1 MLTVYLRKEGKILKR
16 LHPITLVTLCVSIIF
31 STLPAYASET
41 TQGSSAVEVTA
52 SDREIAANISD
63 EGESEVTT
71 VEEDIDHLDDAEQ
84 DVADGTIP
92 DGTEVA
98 AAPEAVAVDVT
109 TTEATTTEATTAD
122 AATTAEATAADAA
135 TTAEATA
142 ADAATTA
149 EAAAVDVTTAESVAA
164 DAATTADV
172 ATTADAAT
180 TAEAAATE
188 VTAEAATAA
197 AEAAEEAAE
206 AAAAEAA
213 PESRHV
219 ASPALQSVAGAVEEK
234 VAQMKLE
241 VIDYLD
247 EGFGDGQMLSSG
259 GSRLLIDT
267 YSGGSWNALNNWL
280 NDRKYTDF
288 DIYISHY
295 HGDHMGNVENILN
308 DGKYKVN
315 KLYLPD
321 YGYMTG
327 SNSYMKDY
335 RNECESMMNT
345 ASSKGVKIVQLVRD
359 SVFTVGDVLAE
370 VLWGAEYEDDTHD
383 THYINN
389 NSLVTRFTC
398 GNTRYLNAVDIEVA
412 TEFDMLEA
420 GVDLSA
426 DICKL
431 SHHGGDTS
439 NTYDFLEAVGA
450 EFYYYNYCGDTPS
463 VFSPKDSWTYWSVH
477 DAQELGNVASVRY
490 NGNITYGVYD
500 NVISQE
506 LERNYTRQTIY
517 LYDPDDP
524 DKLRGIVTQDFN
536 KAATKYIGDR
546 AYGGYDYSTTF
557 RENSYADDGWLIGN
571 GDTQYYYRN
580 NAPVTGWLEDGGSKY
595 YMNPA
600 TAKKETGWLTLDAD
614 TYFFDEFGRM
624 QTGFVKIGTAVH
636 HFDEQGRQT
645 KTGWKKIDGN
655 WYYFGAY
662 NKLALGVHAV
672 GGKKYLF
679 DWKTGIL
686 QSGVVWQGSSL
697 YFADASGVVY
707 PAGWTKYNG
716 SWYYLDSNGKAAT
729 GWRKISGKWYLMN
742 SKGVMLK
749 GWQVTG
755 GKWYYMDA
763 GGAMKTG
770 WQKIDGKWYYLS
782 STGAMKTGWQKIEGK
797 WYYLNSKGEMLT
809 GWRLIGGKW
818 YYLNSKGEM
827 LTGWRLIGGKWYY
840 LNRKGE
846 MLTGWRL
853 IGGKWYYMD
862 SSGAMVTGWRY
873 ISGEWYY
880 MNGSGAM
887 VIGWQKIGGTWYHF
901 NSSGAWTG

>member
-1 MLTVYLRKEGKILKR
+1 MKR
-16 LHPITLVTLCVSIIF
+16 LHPIALVTLCVSIVF

-41 TQGSSAVEVTA
+41 AQENSAAEVTA
-52 SDREIAANISD
+52 SDSEIATNISD

-71 VEEDIDHLDDAEQ
+71 VERDTEFHDAVEQ
-84 DVADGTIP
+84 DAADGT
-92 DGTEVA
+92 A
-98 AAPEAVAVDVT
+98 ADTNSAEESVDVT
-109 TTEATTTEATTAD
+109 VADETTAD
-122 AATTAEATAADAA
+122 APDADEATAD
-135 TTAEATA
+135 E
-142 ADAATTA
+142 
-149 EAAAVDVTTAESVAA
+149 VAA
-164 DAATTADV
+164 DE
-172 ATTADAAT
+172 TTADAPDADEAT
-180 TAEAAATE
+180 ADEVAAETTVDAPAADE
-188 VTAEAATAA
+188 TAA
-197 AEAAEEAAE
+197 AEAAETAASAEADAAVTEPAAADAAEKAAEEAAEKAAE

-267 YSGGSWNALNNWL
+267 YSGGSWDALDNWL
-280 NDRKYTDF
+280 NDRKYMDF

-398 GNTRYLNAVDIEVA
+398 GNTRYLNAGDIEVA

-450 EFYYYNYCGDTPS
+450 EFYYYNYCEDSPS
-463 VFSPKDSWTYWSVH
+463 IFSPKDSWTYWSVH

-500 NVISQE
+500 DVISQE

-517 LYDPDDP
+517 LYDPEDP

-770 WQKIDGKWYYLS
+770 WQKIDGAWYYM
-782 STGAMKTGWQKIEGK
+782 TKGGAMLTGWQKIDGK
-797 WYYLNSKGEMLT
+797 WYYLNSKGVMQL
-809 GWRLIGGKW
+809 GWHKISGKW
-818 YYLNSKGEM
+818 YYLDG
-827 LTGWRLIGGKWYY
+827 
-840 LNRKGE
+840 
-846 MLTGWRL
+846 
-853 IGGKWYYMD
+853 
-862 SSGAMVTGWRY
+862 SGAMVTGW
-873 ISGEWYY
+873 
-880 MNGSGAM
+880 
-887 VIGWQKIGGTWYHF
+887 KTIGGKRYQF
-901 NSSGAWTG
+901 SSSGVWIK

>member
-1 MLTVYLRKEGKILKR
+1 MS
-16 LHPITLVTLCVSIIF
+16 LVF
-31 STLPAYASET
+31 STVPAYAAET
-41 TQGSSAVEVTA
+41 AQENTVVEVTA
-52 SDREIAANISD
+52 PEQEASGENVEDGAPQNAEAAD
-63 EGESEVTT
+63 ETGTMQSSVTIDETEDVT
-71 VEEDIDHLDDAEQ
+71 VEETVNETEDMTA
-84 DVADGTIP
+84 A
-92 DGTEVA
+92 EVA
-98 AAPEAVAVDVT
+98 NE
-109 TTEATTTEATTAD
+109 TTEDTAETIED
-122 AATTAEATAADAA
+122 AVTSDTAATAEATDEADTAA
-135 TTAEATA
+135 T
-142 ADAATTA
+142 
-149 EAAAVDVTTAESVAA
+149 
-164 DAATTADV
+164 
-172 ATTADAAT
+172 
-180 TAEAAATE
+180 
-188 VTAEAATAA
+188 EAATASTE
-197 AEAAEEAAE
+197 AEAAEETATTEATEAEEAITAEATTEEIAAE
-206 AAAAEAA
+206 EPTAE
-213 PESRHV
+213 SQHV
-219 ASPALQSVAGAVEEK
+219 ATPALQSVAGAVEEK

-267 YSGGSWNALNNWL
+267 YSGGSWNALDNWL
-280 NDRKYTDF
+280 LNRKYTDF

-327 SNSYMKDY
+327 SNSYMQDY
-335 RNECESMMNT
+335 RNRCESMMST
-345 ASSKGVKIVQLVRD
+345 ASAKGVEIVQLVRD
-359 SVFTVGDVLAE
+359 SIFTVGDVLAE
-370 VLWGAEYEDDTHD
+370 VLWGAEYENDNHD
-383 THYINN
+383 TDYINN

-398 GNTRYLNAVDIEVA
+398 GNTRYLNAGDIEVA

-500 NVISQE
+500 DVVSQE

-517 LYDPDDP
+517 LYDPEDP

-536 KAATKYIGDR
+536 KAATKYIDDR

-571 GDTQYYYRN
+571 GDTQYYYRD

-595 YMNPA
+595 YMNPD
-600 TAKKETGWLTLDAD
+600 TAKKETGWLTLDDD

-636 HFDEQGRQT
+636 HFDEQGHQT

-655 WYYFGAY
+655 WYYFGAF
-662 NKLALGVHAV
+662 NKLALGVHTV

-679 DWKTGIL
+679 DWRTGIL

-697 YFADASGVVY
+697 YFTDASGVVY

-729 GWRKISGKWYLMN
+729 GW
-742 SKGVMLK
+742 
-749 GWQVTG
+749 
-755 GKWYYMDA
+755 
-763 GGAMKTG
+763 
-770 WQKIDGKWYYLS
+770 QKVS
-782 STGAMKTGWQKIEGK
+782 GK
-797 WYYLNSKGEMLT
+797 WYYLNS
-809 GWRLIGGKW
+809 
-818 YYLNSKGEM
+818 
-827 LTGWRLIGGKWYY
+827 
-840 LNRKGE
+840 
-846 MLTGWRL
+846 
-853 IGGKWYYMD
+853 
-862 SSGAMVTGWRY
+862 
-873 ISGEWYY
+873 
-880 MNGSGAM
+880 
-887 VIGWQKIGGTWYHF
+887 
-901 NSSGAWTG
+901 

>member
-1 MLTVYLRKEGKILKR
+1 MS
-16 LHPITLVTLCVSIIF
+16 LVF
-31 STLPAYASET
+31 STVPAYAAET
-41 TQGSSAVEVTA
+41 AQENTVVEVTA
-52 SDREIAANISD
+52 PEQEASGENVEDGAPQNAEAAD
-63 EGESEVTT
+63 ETGTMQSSVTIDETEDVT
-71 VEEDIDHLDDAEQ
+71 VEETVNETEDMTA
-84 DVADGTIP
+84 A
-92 DGTEVA
+92 EVA
-98 AAPEAVAVDVT
+98 NE
-109 TTEATTTEATTAD
+109 TTEDTAETIED
-122 AATTAEATAADAA
+122 AVTSDTAATAEATDEADTAA
-135 TTAEATA
+135 T
-142 ADAATTA
+142 
-149 EAAAVDVTTAESVAA
+149 
-164 DAATTADV
+164 
-172 ATTADAAT
+172 
-180 TAEAAATE
+180 
-188 VTAEAATAA
+188 EAATASTE
-197 AEAAEEAAE
+197 AEAAEETATTEATEAEEAITAEATTEEIAAE
-206 AAAAEAA
+206 EPTAE
-213 PESRHV
+213 SQHV
-219 ASPALQSVAGAVEEK
+219 ATPALQSVAGAVEEK

-267 YSGGSWNALNNWL
+267 YSGGSWNALDNWL
-280 NDRKYTDF
+280 LNRKYTDF

-327 SNSYMKDY
+327 SNSYMQDY
-335 RNECESMMNT
+335 RNRCESMMST
-345 ASSKGVKIVQLVRD
+345 ASAKGVEIVQLVRD
-359 SVFTVGDVLAE
+359 SIFTVGDVLAE
-370 VLWGAEYEDDTHD
+370 VLWGAEYENDNHD
-383 THYINN
+383 TDYINN

-398 GNTRYLNAVDIEVA
+398 GNTRYLNAGDIEVA

-500 NVISQE
+500 DVVSQE

-517 LYDPDDP
+517 LYDPEDP

-536 KAATKYIGDR
+536 KAATKYIDDR

-571 GDTQYYYRN
+571 GDTQYYYRD

-595 YMNPA
+595 YMHPD
-600 TAKKETGWLTLDAD
+600 TAKKETGWLTLDDD

-636 HFDEQGRQT
+636 HFDEQGHQT

-655 WYYFGAY
+655 WYYFGAF
-662 NKLALGVHAV
+662 NKLALGVHTV

-679 DWKTGIL
+679 DWRTGIL

-697 YFADASGVVY
+697 YFTDASGVVY

-729 GWRKISGKWYLMN
+729 GW
-742 SKGVMLK
+742 
-749 GWQVTG
+749 
-755 GKWYYMDA
+755 
-763 GGAMKTG
+763 
-770 WQKIDGKWYYLS
+770 QKVS
-782 STGAMKTGWQKIEGK
+782 GK
-797 WYYLNSKGEMLT
+797 WYYLNSKGVMLT
-809 GWRLIGGKW
+809 GWQLISGKWYYMDVNGAMKYGWQKIDGDWYYLSSGGAMKTGWQRIDGKW
-818 YYLNSKGEM
+818 YYLNSKGVM
-827 LTGWRLIGGKWYY
+827 KTGWQLLG
-840 LNRKGE
+840 
-846 MLTGWRL
+846 
-853 IGGKWYYMD
+853 
-862 SSGAMVTGWRY
+862 
-873 ISGEWYY
+873 
-880 MNGSGAM
+880 GSG
-887 VIGWQKIGGTWYHF
+887 ITWTPM
-901 NSSGAWTG
+901 G

>member
-1 MLTVYLRKEGKILKR
+1 MLNVKEGQLLTVYLRKEGKILKR

-98 AAPEAVAVDVT
+98 AAPEAV
-109 TTEATTTEATTAD
+109 
-122 AATTAEATAADAA
+122 
-135 TTAEATA
+135 
-142 ADAATTA
+142 
-149 EAAAVDVTTAESVAA
+149 AVDVTTAESVAA

-359 SVFTVGDVLAE
+359 SVFTVGDVL
-370 VLWGAEYEDDTHD
+370 VLQH
-383 THYINN
+383 
-389 NSLVTRFTC
+389 
-398 GNTRYLNAVDIEVA
+398 
-412 TEFDMLEA
+412 
-420 GVDLSA
+420 
-426 DICKL
+426 
-431 SHHGGDTS
+431 
-439 NTYDFLEAVGA
+439 
-450 EFYYYNYCGDTPS
+450 
-463 VFSPKDSWTYWSVH
+463 
-477 DAQELGNVASVRY
+477 
-490 NGNITYGVYD
+490 
-500 NVISQE
+500 
-506 LERNYTRQTIY
+506 
-517 LYDPDDP
+517 
-524 DKLRGIVTQDFN
+524 
-536 KAATKYIGDR
+536 IG
-546 AYGGYDYSTTF
+546 
-557 RENSYADDGWLIGN
+557 EPE
-571 GDTQYYYRN
+571 
-580 NAPVTGWLEDGGSKY
+580 PV
-595 YMNPA
+595 P
-600 TAKKETGWLTLDAD
+600 
-614 TYFFDEFGRM
+614 
-624 QTGFVKIGTAVH
+624 
-636 HFDEQGRQT
+636 
-645 KTGWKKIDGN
+645 
-655 WYYFGAY
+655 
-662 NKLALGVHAV
+662 
-672 GGKKYLF
+672 
-679 DWKTGIL
+679 
-686 QSGVVWQGSSL
+686 
-697 YFADASGVVY
+697 
-707 PAGWTKYNG
+707 
-716 SWYYLDSNGKAAT
+716 
-729 GWRKISGKWYLMN
+729 KISHNGIFLAVYRDRIGK
-742 SKGVMLK
+742 MLI
-749 GWQVTG
+749 QCV
-755 GKWYYMDA
+755 
-763 GGAMKTG
+763 
-770 WQKIDGKWYYLS
+770 
-782 STGAMKTGWQKIEGK
+782 
-797 WYYLNSKGEMLT
+797 
-809 GWRLIGGKW
+809 
-818 YYLNSKGEM
+818 
-827 LTGWRLIGGKWYY
+827 
-840 LNRKGE
+840 
-846 MLTGWRL
+846 
-853 IGGKWYYMD
+853 
-862 SSGAMVTGWRY
+862 
-873 ISGEWYY
+873 
-880 MNGSGAM
+880 
-887 VIGWQKIGGTWYHF
+887 YHF
-901 NSSGAWTG
+901 LADFFTVFCFGKYFVRHSARS

>member
-1 MLTVYLRKEGKILKR
+1 MKR
-16 LHPITLVTLCVSIIF
+16 LHPIALVTLCMSLVF
-31 STLPAYASET
+31 STVPAYAAET
-41 TQGSSAVEVTA
+41 AQENTVVEVTA
-52 SDREIAANISD
+52 PEQEASGENVEDGAPQNAEAAD
-63 EGESEVTT
+63 ETGTMQSSVTIDETEDVT
-71 VEEDIDHLDDAEQ
+71 VEETVNETEDMTA
-84 DVADGTIP
+84 A
-92 DGTEVA
+92 EVA
-98 AAPEAVAVDVT
+98 NE
-109 TTEATTTEATTAD
+109 TTEDTAETIED
-122 AATTAEATAADAA
+122 AVTSDTAATAEATDEADTAA
-135 TTAEATA
+135 T
-142 ADAATTA
+142 
-149 EAAAVDVTTAESVAA
+149 
-164 DAATTADV
+164 
-172 ATTADAAT
+172 
-180 TAEAAATE
+180 
-188 VTAEAATAA
+188 EAATASTE
-197 AEAAEEAAE
+197 AEAAEETATTEATEAEEAITAEATTEEIAAE
-206 AAAAEAA
+206 EPTAE
-213 PESRHV
+213 SQHV
-219 ASPALQSVAGAVEEK
+219 ATPALQSVAGAVEEK

-267 YSGGSWNALNNWL
+267 YSGGSWNALDNWL
-280 NDRKYTDF
+280 LNRKYTDF

-327 SNSYMKDY
+327 SNSYMQDY
-335 RNECESMMNT
+335 RNRCESMMST
-345 ASSKGVKIVQLVRD
+345 ASAKGVEIVQLVRD
-359 SVFTVGDVLAE
+359 SIFTVGDVLAE
-370 VLWGAEYEDDTHD
+370 VLWGAEYENDNHD
-383 THYINN
+383 TDYINN

-398 GNTRYLNAVDIEVA
+398 GNTRYLNAGDIEVA

-500 NVISQE
+500 DVVSQE

-517 LYDPDDP
+517 LYDPEDP

-536 KAATKYIGDR
+536 KAATKYIDDR

-571 GDTQYYYRN
+571 GDTQYYYRD

-595 YMNPA
+595 YMNPD
-600 TAKKETGWLTLDAD
+600 TAKKETGWLTLDDD

-636 HFDEQGRQT
+636 HFDEQGHQT

-655 WYYFGAY
+655 WYYFGAF
-662 NKLALGVHAV
+662 NKLALGVHTV

-679 DWKTGIL
+679 DWRTGIL

-697 YFADASGVVY
+697 YFTDASGVVY

-729 GWRKISGKWYLMN
+729 GW
-742 SKGVMLK
+742 
-749 GWQVTG
+749 
-755 GKWYYMDA
+755 
-763 GGAMKTG
+763 
-770 WQKIDGKWYYLS
+770 QKVSGKWYYL
-782 STGAMKTGWQKIEGK
+782 
-797 WYYLNSKGEMLT
+797 
-809 GWRLIGGKW
+809 
-818 YYLNSKGEM
+818 
-827 LTGWRLIGGKWYY
+827 
-840 LNRKGE
+840 
-846 MLTGWRL
+846 
-853 IGGKWYYMD
+853 
-862 SSGAMVTGWRY
+862 
-873 ISGEWYY
+873 
-880 MNGSGAM
+880 
-887 VIGWQKIGGTWYHF
+887 TWT
-901 NSSGAWTG
+901 SMER

>member
-1 MLTVYLRKEGKILKR
+1 MKR

-63 EGESEVTT
+63 EGECEVTT

-84 DVADGTIP
+84 DVADV
-92 DGTEVA
+92 TEVA

-109 TTEATTTEATTAD
+109 TTEATTTEATTTE
-122 AATTAEATAADAA
+122 ATTAETA
-135 TTAEATA
+135 TTE
-142 ADAATTA
+142 
-149 EAAAVDVTTAESVAA
+149 
-164 DAATTADV
+164 
-172 ATTADAAT
+172 AT

-267 YSGGSWNALNNWL
+267 YSGGSWDALDNWL
-280 NDRKYTDF
+280 NDRKYMDF

-327 SNSYMKDY
+327 SNSYMQDY
-335 RNECESMMNT
+335 RNRCESMMST
-345 ASSKGVKIVQLVRD
+345 ASAKGVEIVQLVRD
-359 SVFTVGDVLAE
+359 SIFTVGDVLAE
-370 VLWGAEYEDDTHD
+370 VLWGAEYENDNHD
-383 THYINN
+383 TDYINN

-398 GNTRYLNAVDIEVA
+398 GNTRYLNAGDIEVA

-500 NVISQE
+500 DVVSQE

-517 LYDPDDP
+517 LYDPEDP

-536 KAATKYIGDR
+536 KAATKYIDDR

-571 GDTQYYYRN
+571 GDTQYYYRD

-595 YMNPA
+595 YMNPD
-600 TAKKETGWLTLDAD
+600 TAKKETGWLTLDDD

-636 HFDEQGRQT
+636 HFDEQGHQT

-655 WYYFGAY
+655 WYYFGAF
-662 NKLALGVHAV
+662 NKLALGVHTV

-679 DWKTGIL
+679 DWRTGIL

-697 YFADASGVVY
+697 YFTDASGVVY

-729 GWRKISGKWYLMN
+729 GW
-742 SKGVMLK
+742 
-749 GWQVTG
+749 
-755 GKWYYMDA
+755 
-763 GGAMKTG
+763 
-770 WQKIDGKWYYLS
+770 QKVS
-782 STGAMKTGWQKIEGK
+782 GK
-797 WYYLNSKGEMLT
+797 WYYLNSKGVMLT
-809 GWRLIGGKW
+809 GWQLISGKWYYMDVNGAMKYGWQKIDGDWYYLSSGGAMKTGWQRIDGKW
-818 YYLNSKGEM
+818 YYLNSKGVM
-827 LTGWRLIGGKWYY
+827 KTGWQLLGGKWYY
-840 LNRKGE
+840 LDAYGVMK
-846 MLTGWRL
+846 TGWQKL
-853 IGGKWYYMD
+853 GGK
-862 SSGAMVTGWRY
+862 
-873 ISGEWYY
+873 WYY

-887 VIGWQKIGGTWYHF
+887 VTGWQTIGGKRYYF
-901 NSSGAWTG
+901 NSSGVWVK

>member
-1 MLTVYLRKEGKILKR
+1 MKR

-84 DVADGTIP
+84 DVADV
-92 DGTEVA
+92 TEVA

-109 TTEATTTEATTAD
+109 TTEATTTEATTTE
-122 AATTAEATAADAA
+122 ATTAETA
-135 TTAEATA
+135 TTE
-142 ADAATTA
+142 
-149 EAAAVDVTTAESVAA
+149 
-164 DAATTADV
+164 
-172 ATTADAAT
+172 AT

-267 YSGGSWNALNNWL
+267 YSGGSWDALDNWL
-280 NDRKYTDF
+280 NDRKYMDF

-327 SNSYMKDY
+327 SNSYMQDY
-335 RNECESMMNT
+335 RNRCESMMST
-345 ASSKGVKIVQLVRD
+345 ASAKGVEIVQLVRD
-359 SVFTVGDVLAE
+359 SIFTVGDVLAE
-370 VLWGAEYEDDTHD
+370 VLWGAEYENDNHD
-383 THYINN
+383 TDYINN

-398 GNTRYLNAVDIEVA
+398 GNTRYLNAGDIEVA

-500 NVISQE
+500 DVVSQE

-517 LYDPDDP
+517 LYDPEDP

-536 KAATKYIGDR
+536 KAATKYIDDR

-571 GDTQYYYRN
+571 GDTQYYYRD

-595 YMNPA
+595 YMNPD
-600 TAKKETGWLTLDAD
+600 TAKKETGWLTLDDD

-636 HFDEQGRQT
+636 HFDEQGHQT

-655 WYYFGAY
+655 WYYFGAF
-662 NKLALGVHAV
+662 NKLALGVHTV

-679 DWKTGIL
+679 DWRTGIL

-697 YFADASGVVY
+697 YFTDASGVVY

-729 GWRKISGKWYLMN
+729 GW
-742 SKGVMLK
+742 
-749 GWQVTG
+749 
-755 GKWYYMDA
+755 
-763 GGAMKTG
+763 
-770 WQKIDGKWYYLS
+770 QKVS
-782 STGAMKTGWQKIEGK
+782 GK
-797 WYYLNSKGEMLT
+797 WYYLNSKGVMLT
-809 GWRLIGGKW
+809 GWQLISGKWYYMDVNGAMKYGWQKIDGDWYYLSSGGAMKTGWQRIDGKW
-818 YYLNSKGEM
+818 YYLNSKGVM
-827 LTGWRLIGGKWYY
+827 KTGWQLLGGKWYY
-840 LNRKGE
+840 LDAYGVMK
-846 MLTGWRL
+846 TGWQKL
-853 IGGKWYYMD
+853 GGK
-862 SSGAMVTGWRY
+862 
-873 ISGEWYY
+873 WYY

-887 VIGWQKIGGTWYHF
+887 VTGWQTIGGKRYYF
-901 NSSGAWTG
+901 NSSGVWVK